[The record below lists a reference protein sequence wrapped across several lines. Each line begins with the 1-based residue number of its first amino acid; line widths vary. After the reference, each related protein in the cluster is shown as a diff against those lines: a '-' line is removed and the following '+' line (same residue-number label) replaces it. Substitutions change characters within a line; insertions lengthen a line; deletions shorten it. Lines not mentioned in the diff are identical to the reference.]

1 MRPGGRGRAGC
12 YLARRAYEWKVI
24 HAMAYRRSQ
33 DDGVFSSRWRI
44 KHRADLT
51 DCGIP
56 SDIAGD
62 DRRWT
67 YVLLHGDDVE
77 SGWSELSL
85 SDEQAGKLLALLEP
99 HFPNPIGIWLV
110 EGLQR
115 RRGGRG

>member
-1 MRPGGRGRAGC
+1 
-12 YLARRAYEWKVI
+12 
-24 HAMAYRRSQ
+24 MAYRRSQ
-33 DDGVFSSRWRI
+33 HDGVFSSRWRI